1 MAGEAKLQVVPAQI
15 GVVETPDARLVPL
28 QEARA
33 SVVTVGLQ
41 GPMGP
46 AAPRFEFAQS
56 TPSAMWNVN
65 HNLGFRPNV
74 EVLSVGGVQMLAEV
88 IHLSVNQVQIFFDQ
102 ATAGLVICS

>member
-1 MAGEAKLQVVPAQI
+1 MPGEPLVQLVNVPL
-15 GVVETPDARLVPL
+15 GKVETANNQLVAVG
-28 QEARA
+28 EERA